1 MFIEQM
7 YTNCLAE
14 AAYFVVSEGEAI
26 VIDPLRET
34 EPYISKADEMGVKIK
49 YIFETHFHADFVSGH
64 IDLAKKTGAK
74 IVYGPNANTNYDTI
88 SAKDEEIFEVGKIKI
103 KVLHTPGH
111 TLESSTY
118 LLIDENG
125 KEHCIF
131 SGDTLFIGDV
141 GRPDLAIKSDLT
153 AKDLAGMLYD
163 SLREKIMP
171 LPNDVIVFPA
181 HGAGSSCGKNMSKE
195 TFDTLGHQKETNYAL
210 SDISKE
216 EFVEILTEGIMPAP
230 GYFAQNASLNKNGY
244 DSIDQV
250 MENGLTP
257 LSVSE
262 FEKKISEGVFVLDT
276 RHQTDFHKG
285 FIPGSVF
292 IGLDGMFAVW
302 VGTVIEKIDTP
313 MIVVTPEGREEETIK
328 RLARVGYDNVM
339 GFLNGGFEAWA
350 EAGKPVDALKSI
362 TPEEFENHYT
372 ENEIHVVDVR
382 KPSEYEGAH
391 VTNSELYPLDFILEN
406 LNKLNKS
413 DLHYVHCAGGYRS
426 MIAASILRKQGYKD
440 LIDVQG
446 GFGKIKTTKIPLTSP
461 ELA

>member
-1 MFIEQM
+1 
-7 YTNCLAE
+7 
-14 AAYFVVSEGEAI
+14 
-26 VIDPLRET
+26 
-34 EPYISKADEMGVKIK
+34 
-49 YIFETHFHADFVSGH
+49 
-64 IDLAKKTGAK
+64 
-74 IVYGPNANTNYDTI
+74 
-88 SAKDEEIFEVGKIKI
+88 
-103 KVLHTPGH
+103 
-111 TLESSTY
+111 
-118 LLIDENG
+118 
-125 KEHCIF
+125 
-131 SGDTLFIGDV
+131 
-141 GRPDLAIKSDLT
+141 
-153 AKDLAGMLYD
+153 
-163 SLREKIMP
+163 
-171 LPNDVIVFPA
+171 
-181 HGAGSSCGKNMSKE
+181 
-195 TFDTLGHQKETNYAL
+195 
-210 SDISKE
+210 
-216 EFVEILTEGIMPAP
+216 
-230 GYFAQNASLNKNGY
+230 
-244 DSIDQV
+244 
-250 MENGLTP
+250 
-257 LSVSE
+257 
-262 FEKKISEGVFVLDT
+262 
-276 RHQTDFHKG
+276 
-285 FIPGSVF
+285 VF